1 MKKSKIEKKKFDTQP
16 REYKVEF
23 NKLSGGRVE
32 IKAAPTPEEEKRNKK
47 IGQLLTRKFLLLK
60 KKNKLYNL
68 AKGFFMGCFA
78 LAISTFVFIGGMLY
92 KAYEFSKT
100 DDFKTA
106 QDTKISELTKDLENG
121 KITNE
126 QFKTAIDYVHGP
138 NYMIDV
144 MLESDSKEKKDYDK
158 LNVAGTASSI
168 LSIASGVAALG
179 TGLACKG
186 CGKKAE
192 KLDEEMKR
200 V

>member
-1 MKKSKIEKKKFDTQP
+1 MKKQNLKENEKEYAIKFD
-16 REYKVEF
+16 ESI
-23 NKLSGGRVE
+23 SGRIEV
-32 IKAAPTPEEEKRNKK
+32 KAAPTPEEEKRKKK

-106 QDTKISELTKDLENG
+106 QGTKISELTKDFENG
-121 KITNE
+121 KITNK
-126 QFKTAIDYVHGP
+126 QFKTAIDYVHDP

-179 TGLACKG
+179 TRLSSKG
-186 CGKKAE
+186 CGKKAK
-192 KLDEEMKR
+192 KLDDEMKR

>member
-1 MKKSKIEKKKFDTQP
+1 MKKQNLKENEKEYAIKFD
-16 REYKVEF
+16 ESI
-23 NKLSGGRVE
+23 SGRIEV
-32 IKAAPTPEEEKRNKK
+32 KAAPTPEEEKRKKK
-47 IGQLLTRKFLLLK
+47 IGQLAVRKFLILK
-60 KKNKLYNL
+60 KKEKLYHL
-68 AKGFFMGCFA
+68 ASGFVMGCFA
-78 LAISTFVFIGGMLY
+78 FAIATFVFIGSMFY

-121 KITNE
+121 KLTNE

-179 TGLACKG
+179 TGLSSKG
-186 CGKKAE
+186 CGKKAK
-192 KLDEEMKR
+192 KLDDEMKR

>member
-1 MKKSKIEKKKFDTQP
+1 MKKSKIEEKKIKTEPTEYTIKFNSFP
-16 REYKVEF
+16 
-23 NKLSGGRVE
+23 NGRYE
-32 IKAAPTPEEEKRNKK
+32 LHSIPTPEEEKRNKK

-60 KKNKLYNL
+60 KKDKLYNL
-68 AKGFFMGCFA
+68 ATGFAMGFFAFA
-78 LAISTFVFIGGMLY
+78 IGTFVLIGSMFY

-100 DDFKTA
+100 DDFKSVK
-106 QDTKISELTKDLENG
+106 DTKISELTKDLENG
-121 KITNE
+121 KLTNE

-168 LSIASGVAALG
+168 LTIAGGVVALG
-179 TGLACKG
+179 TGLSSKG

-192 KLDEEMKR
+192 KIDDEISK